1 MIMRTQLAILH
12 FNQVMNSK
20 HNVTKDRI
28 PRYKLQYSKVT
39 GRYVVKPIK
48 YQPKKPY
55 LIDLI
60 SVVINA
66 TIDEL
71 HKPILP
77 HIPHHVNDKPDKY
90 EVIKK
95 RSSRFNSKP

>member
-12 FNQVMNSK
+12 FNQAMNSK
-20 HNVTKDRI
+20 HAVTKDGI

-66 TIDEL
+66 KSDEIL
-71 HKPILP
+71 KPILP
-77 HIPHHVNDKPDKY
+77 HIPHHNNDKPDKD

-95 RSSRFNSKP
+95 RYSRFNSKP